1 MISNFRKFKHY
12 DSHKLTEVGFCP
24 SVKNQVESFTQAGKV
39 LSGAQDRFFHF
50 DDDNIDDNMEGE
62 SIYNDKIDSLERFN
76 ELQSNFFDVQAE
88 KILQQQEKQQENE
101 KKSSESTLQDEKKD
115 V

>member
-1 MISNFRKFKHY
+1 MISNIRKFKHY

-24 SVKNQVESFTQAGKV
+24 SVKSQVESFTQAGKV
-39 LSGAQDRFFHF
+39 LAGAQDRFYHF
-50 DDDNIDDNMEGE
+50 VDDKFDDNMEGE
-62 SIYNDKIDSLERFN
+62 SIYNDKIDSLERINEFN
-76 ELQSNFFDVQAE
+76 SSLADIQKQ
-88 KILQQQEKQQENE
+88 KILLQQQENE